1 MESTKQ
7 LLSEVDSI
15 DKKIEENEQVLKAV
29 NFLFTLYGE
38 NFYKF
43 QNNIDL
49 FQPLVDE
56 YDFPLDI
63 DVAAVRNARHSIIC
77 NLFNF

>member
-29 NFLFTLYGE
+29 NFLFTLY
-38 NFYKF
+38 
-43 QNNIDL
+43 
-49 FQPLVDE
+49 
-56 YDFPLDI
+56 
-63 DVAAVRNARHSIIC
+63 S
-77 NLFNF
+77 